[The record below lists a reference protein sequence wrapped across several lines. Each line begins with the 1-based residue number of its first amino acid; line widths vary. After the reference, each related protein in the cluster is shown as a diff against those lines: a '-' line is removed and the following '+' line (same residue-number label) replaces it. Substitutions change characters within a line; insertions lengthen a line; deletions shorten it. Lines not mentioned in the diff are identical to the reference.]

1 MVLSVS
7 QFRLSWAAE
16 EARLVEERSGT
27 ACKRLLWPDG
37 GECRLW
43 RVHRLFR
50 AVGMR
55 RPACIPGCCM
65 SVPVEYQ
72 RQATLRAAAAAGK
85 RRQTKVGML
94 MNSARQ
100 QVTHA
105 AASGSALCE
114 PSPPPHP
121 RACSCGALR
130 VRALRCWVP
139 LEASKRWC
147 RKAVWTR
154 QPRGVPERHSS
165 TSRRPHC
172 LL

>member
-65 SVPVEYQ
+65 SVSVEDQ

-100 QVTHA
+100 QSRTLQPRGVHCV
-105 AASGSALCE
+105 SH
-114 PSPPPHP
+114 PHP
-121 RACSCGALR
+121 RTRVPAAAGRCECAPSGA
-130 VRALRCWVP
+130 VVP

-147 RKAVWTR
+147 RKAVWAR